1 MPVMLLGKGEI
12 MSSSGIGAK
21 AQEILAFIESFVR
34 HNNYSPSFRDIQ
46 QACQVSST
54 SVVNYHLRNLE
65 KNGHIRRSKEV
76 ARAIELVQ
84 PPISENTVP
93 IVGTIAAGE
102 PIPVVQDIS
111 QADYDSGDYIEVP
124 GMIGIKQG
132 KAFAVRVRG
141 SSMIDA
147 FIQEGDVV
155 VLEKRS
161 TIKNGDM
168 VAAWLLRQQEATLK
182 HWFLE
187 GEKVRLQPANEQME
201 PIIESADNVEI
212 QGVVVGVVRSLR

>member
-1 MPVMLLGKGEI
+1 MDTTGLGTKPL
-12 MSSSGIGAK
+12 
-21 AQEILAFIESFVR
+21 EILRFIETFVSQ
-34 HNNYSPSFRDIQ
+34 HNYSPSFRDIQ
-46 QACQVSST
+46 QGCSISST

-65 KNGHIRRSKEV
+65 KHGCIRRSKEV

-84 PPISENTVP
+84 EIVPENFVP

-102 PIPVVQDIS
+102 PIPVAQDINH
-111 QADYDSGDYIEVP
+111 QDIDSNDYIEVP
-124 GMIGIKQG
+124 SMIGIDPS

-147 FIQEGDVV
+147 LVQEGDVV
-155 VLEKRS
+155 VLEQRS
-161 TIKNGDM
+161 TIRNGDM

-187 GEKVRLQPANEQME
+187 GEKIRLQPANEQME
-201 PIIESADNVEI
+201 PIIEPANNVEV
-212 QGVVVGVVRSLR
+212 QGVVVGVIRSLS

>member
-1 MPVMLLGKGEI
+1 MNTTGLGTK
-12 MSSSGIGAK
+12 SL
-21 AQEILAFIESFVR
+21 EILRFIETFVSQ
-34 HNNYSPSFRDIQ
+34 NNYSPSFRDIQ
-46 QACQVSST
+46 QGCHISST

-65 KNGHIRRSKEV
+65 KHGCIRRSKEV

-84 PPISENTVP
+84 ELVAENIVP

-102 PIPVVQDIS
+102 PIPVVQDMDLKNMDPS
-111 QADYDSGDYIEVP
+111 DYIEVP
-124 GMIGIKQG
+124 SMIGINPS

-147 FIQEGDVV
+147 LIQEGDIV
-155 VLEKRS
+155 VLEQRS
-161 TIKNGDM
+161 TVRNGDM

-201 PIIESADNVEI
+201 PIIEAANNVEV
-212 QGVVVGVVRSLR
+212 QGVVVGVVRSFR

>member
-1 MPVMLLGKGEI
+1 MDITGLGSK
-12 MSSSGIGAK
+12 S
-21 AQEILAFIESFVR
+21 QEILRFIESFVSQ
-34 HNNYSPSFRDIQ
+34 NNYSPSFRDIQ
-46 QACQVSST
+46 QGCNISST

-65 KNGHIRRSKEV
+65 KHGCIRRSKEV

-84 PPISENTVP
+84 TPVPENFIP

-102 PIPVVQDIS
+102 PIPVVQDLTHS
-111 QADYDSGDYIEVP
+111 DYESDDYIEVP
-124 GMIGIKQG
+124 NMIGINQG
-132 KAFAVRVRG
+132 NTFAVRVRG

-147 FIQEGDVV
+147 LIQEGDVV

-161 TIKNGDM
+161 TIMNGDM

-187 GEKVRLQPANEQME
+187 GENVRLQPANEQME
-201 PIIESADNVEI
+201 PIIEPADSIEV
-212 QGVVVGVVRSLR
+212 QGVVVGVVRKL

>member
-1 MPVMLLGKGEI
+1 MDRTGLGT
-12 MSSSGIGAK
+12 K
-21 AQEILAFIESFVR
+21 AQEILQFIESFVSL
-34 HNNYSPSFRDIQ
+34 NNYSPSFRDIQ
-46 QACQVSST
+46 QGCHISST

-65 KNGHIRRSKEV
+65 KNDYIRRSKEV
-76 ARAIELVQ
+76 ARAIELVHA
-84 PPISENTVP
+84 PVPENFVP

-102 PIPVVQDIS
+102 PIPVIQDIS
-111 QADYDSGDYIEVP
+111 SATYDSGDYIEVP
-124 GMIGIKQG
+124 DMIGMDQE

-147 FIQEGDVV
+147 LIQDGDVV

-161 TIKNGDM
+161 AIKNGDM

-201 PIIESADNVEI
+201 PIIEAADNVEI

>member
-1 MPVMLLGKGEI
+1 MDTTGLGTKPL
-12 MSSSGIGAK
+12 
-21 AQEILAFIESFVR
+21 EILRFIETFVSR
-34 HNNYSPSFRDIQ
+34 NNYSPSFRDIQ
-46 QACQVSST
+46 QGCRVSST

-65 KNGHIRRSKEV
+65 KHGCIRRSKEV

-84 PPISENTVP
+84 EIVPENLVP

-102 PIPVVQDIS
+102 PIPVVQDINHK
-111 QADYDSGDYIEVP
+111 DIDSGDYIEVP
-124 GMIGIKQG
+124 SMIGINPG
-132 KAFAVRVRG
+132 KTFAVRVRG

-147 FIQEGDVV
+147 LIQEGDVV
-155 VLEKRS
+155 VLEQRS
-161 TIKNGDM
+161 TIRNGDM

-201 PIIESADNVEI
+201 PIIELVNNVEV
-212 QGVVVGVVRSLR
+212 QGVVVGVVRSLS